1 MRKYFVVRNL
11 LINLFVFGFLQFTFS
26 NCKDDLVDSV
36 SSNIHD
42 NIVISSKNHLAFP
55 DLISHD
61 NIWYLTYRESDAHV
75 FGTFSKIKV
84 LKSIDFIHWTKINN
98 FEFPIYDLRD
108 PKFSFNEQDNK
119 LYLHIHAA
127 NTIGQ
132 YGATRKNF
140 IVDFDEKKLA
150 FTGDSLKNII
160 SMPEKTN
167 NDWLWR
173 PTWKN
178 GQMYVGGY
186 SKGKLRFYKYKD
198 LNKTPLIFS
207 HLEGN
212 SPTETTLSMTTD
224 STYFIV
230 RKGNEASF
238 GIANTS
244 EIMNFDSLSS
254 LVNIDWRSLP
264 FPELG
269 GPNMVIYDNKA
280 YIGGRMP
287 NTKTAIITYSITNN
301 KIEKVDELYSFGDNS
316 YPGMIIKDGILFGIY
331 YTQSENSQTFQIRTF
346 TYSFYNSNE

>member
-1 MRKYFVVRNL
+1 MRKYLVARNL
-11 LINLFVFGFLQFTFS
+11 FMNIFIFGFLQFTFS
-26 NCKDDLVDSV
+26 NCKDDLLDSV

-84 LKSIDFIHWTKINN
+84 LKSFDFIHWTEINS
-98 FEFPIYDLRD
+98 FEFSIYDLRD

-132 YGATRKNF
+132 YGTVRKNF
-140 IVDFDEKKLA
+140 IIDFDENTLT
-150 FTGDSLKNII
+150 FSTDSLKNTI
-160 SMPEKTN
+160 SMPEKNN

-178 GQMYVGGY
+178 GKMYVGGY
-186 SKGKLRFYKYKD
+186 SNGKLRFYKYKD
-198 LNKTPLIFS
+198 LKKAPLIFS
-207 HLEGN
+207 HFQED
-212 SPTETTLSMTTD
+212 SPSESTLILTKD

-230 RKGNEASF
+230 RNGNGASF
-238 GIANTS
+238 GIASTS
-244 EIMNFDSLSS
+244 EIMNFDSLFSF
-254 LVNIDWRSLP
+254 VNIRWKSLP
-264 FPELG
+264 FPQLG
-269 GPNMVIYDNKA
+269 GPNMVINDNKA

-287 NTKTAIITYSITNN
+287 NFKTAIITYSITDNQ
-301 KIEKVDELYSFGDNS
+301 IENIDELYSFGDTS
-316 YPGMIIKDGILFGIY
+316 YPGMIVKYGVLYGIY
-331 YTQSENSQTFQIRTF
+331 YTQSKDLKTFQIRSF
-346 TYSFYNSNE
+346 TYSFFNTYE